1 MNKKFPSSICPKS
14 VTNKYNAVC
23 CDICYLW
30 AHIKYSNITKYCYR
44 ILQNDKEPWNSKR
57 CIKNIVP
64 FSQLS
69 DKLIN
74 NWMLGSIMRSPKQI
88 LQENQKIFPNDKQN
102 FVTMSL

>member
-1 MNKKFPSSICPKS
+1 M
-14 VTNKYNAVC
+14 
-23 CDICYLW
+23 
-30 AHIKYSNITKYCYR
+30 
-44 ILQNDKEPWNSKR
+44 
-57 CIKNIVP
+57 KNIVA

-88 LQENQKIFPNDKQN
+88 LQENQKIFTNNKQN

>member
-1 MNKKFPSSICPKS
+1 MNKKLRFVLKVLLIITMLFAVTYVIYGFISDTTILLSIATGYYKMIR
-14 VTNKYNAVC
+14 N
-23 CDICYLW
+23 
-30 AHIKYSNITKYCYR
+30 HG
-44 ILQNDKEPWNSKR
+44 NSKR
-57 CIKNIVP
+57 CMKNILP

-88 LQENQKIFPNDKQN
+88 LQENQKIFTNNKQN